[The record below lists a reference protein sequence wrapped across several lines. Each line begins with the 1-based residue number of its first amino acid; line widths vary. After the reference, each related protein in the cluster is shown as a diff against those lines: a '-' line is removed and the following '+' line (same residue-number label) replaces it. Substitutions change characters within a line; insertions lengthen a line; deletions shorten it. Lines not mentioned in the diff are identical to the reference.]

1 MFHLLIK
8 TIGKMTKRK
17 EELSSS
23 FRKSGYLKVGRTIL
37 RALFSES
44 REQRGLAAVLLCVL
58 TYAYFSDGHVC
69 LNNQSVYCRAG
80 EWITSFTEI
89 AGLTGLDRRLVK
101 KHLLNLEER
110 GFLHVHD
117 LGNYKRI
124 ALAIWEP
131 VVNQNTNSSSPATAS
146 DDRLPDIGSGLLDQ
160 AGQFYQSSKGGQ
172 GWTN

>member
-1 MFHLLIK
+1 
-8 TIGKMTKRK
+8 MTKRK
-17 EELSSS
+17 EELSSN

-37 RALFSES
+37 RALFSDS

-58 TYAYFSDGHVC
+58 TYAYFSDGHIC

-101 KHLLNLEER
+101 KYLLDLEER

-124 ALAIWEP
+124 ALASWEP
-131 VVNQNTNSSSPATAS
+131 EAIQNANNPFPAAANGCQ
-146 DDRLPDIGSGLLDQ
+146 LPDIGTGFMDQ
-160 AGQFYQSSKGGQ
+160 ANRFYQSSNGKQ
-172 GWTN
+172 KWTN